1 MHATLT
7 FRQERF
13 VFEYL
18 KDQNASAA
26 AARAGYSASNL
37 ASAGSELMKNP
48 AIRDRVRLE
57 LQNLLAEAH
66 CSVMDLLK
74 ERMRAAHFRV
84 AKVIAPGWQLRPL
97 EEIDEE
103 TRAALEMSMV
113 LRKGVPEVRLKQP
126 DRCQAL
132 RALERLHDK
141 LERLERQEYRR
152 MEKAGELPTLEEIDA
167 AEAAAVAEEARR
179 LAAESAEKPQ
189 EMSGWHVV
197 APVDGEGGD
206 SIYAKNDSSLL
217 SARSTPV
224 AAESGIDEKGQDLSG
239 CDAAGPVGGEGA
251 DSIFAKN
258 NSCLLSPGA
267 MPVASKLQTVKK
279 DQDLSGWHVVAPV
292 DGEGGDSIYAKN
304 DSCLL
309 SPRAMP
315 VASRLQTVK
324 KHQDLSGSG
333 GNRRP
338 RLSPLV
344 AAMLAGLGGEG
355 GAPVGLRSR

>member
-1 MHATLT
+1 MQTDLT

-26 AARAGYSASNL
+26 AARAGYTASNL

-57 LQNLLAEAH
+57 MQNLLAEAQ

-74 ERMRAAHFRV
+74 ERARAAHFRV
-84 AKVIAPGWQLRPL
+84 AKVIAPGWTLRPL

-103 TRAALEMSMV
+103 TRAALEVSTV
-113 LRKGVPEVRLKQP
+113 LRKGVAQVRLKQP
-126 DRCQAL
+126 DRHQAL
-132 RALERLHDK
+132 RALERVHEK

-189 EMSGWHVV
+189 EMSGS
-197 APVDGEGGD
+197 APVDGAG
-206 SIYAKNDSSLL
+206 
-217 SARSTPV
+217 
-224 AAESGIDEKGQDLSG
+224 AEL
-239 CDAAGPVGGEGA
+239 
-251 DSIFAKN
+251 
-258 NSCLLSPGA
+258 
-267 MPVASKLQTVKK
+267 
-279 DQDLSGWHVVAPV
+279 
-292 DGEGGDSIYAKN
+292 IYAKN

-309 SPRAMP
+309 SPGAMP
-315 VASRLQTVK
+315 AVPGRQTAK
-324 KHQDLSGSG
+324 NPQDFSGSPWMG
-333 GNRRP
+333 ESLQRSLQVPPHSRGP
-338 RLSPLV
+338 VADAV
-344 AAMLAGLGGEG
+344 AAALYSGVPAWARRRAAQAPLAG
-355 GAPVGLRSR
+355 A